1 MKRTLF
7 KWLIVLGVGVGIAM
21 IPLPDG
27 LTRQAWTLLAVF
39 LATIAGSI
47 AQPLPDSAIVLLGVT
62 ASVVF
67 GAQKPSEA
75 LSGYSDPVVWI
86 CLAALF
92 LSNAIIKSGLGRRIA
107 LLFVRAFGKT
117 SLGLGYSLVSTDFVL
132 ASMVPS
138 NSARNGGVL
147 LPIVE
152 GINIELGS
160 RTEDGMAGKLG
171 TFLINLLYQ
180 GDVII
185 CATFLSGQAGNF
197 VLARLAKQSA
207 GFEITYTKWFVASFV
222 PALVSLIAVPLMIY
236 RFFPPE
242 TKYTPEAADYAN
254 LQLKE
259 LGRMSASEIITGV
272 TLVLTVSLWATN
284 GTLHEIDTAIVA
296 FAAIGVLLASR
307 VIVWKETVASANAW
321 SVFIWYG
328 GLFALAT
335 ALGKT
340 PITKMFAD
348 TVSGYASGLSWTT
361 ALILIVLIYF
371 YVHYMFASITAHV
384 LALFVPFLAAA
395 IATGA
400 PPGLALLSLI
410 FASSLSA
417 SLTNYGTTP
426 GPIYFATGYVRQGQW
441 WTIGLIA
448 SVINLLIWSLVGLVW
463 WKVLGWW

>member
-1 MKRTLF
+1 M
-7 KWLIVLGVGVGIAM
+7 IVIGVGAVVAL
-21 IPLPDG
+21 IPPPDG
-27 LTRQAWTLLAVF
+27 VTREAWTLLAVF
-39 LATIAGSI
+39 LATITGSI
-47 AQPLPDSAIVLLGVT
+47 AQPLPDSAIVLLGVA
-62 ASVVF
+62 ASVIF
-67 GAQKPSEA
+67 GALKPSEA
-75 LSGYSDPVVWI
+75 LSGYSDPVVWV

-92 LSNAIIKSGLGRRIA
+92 LSNAIVKSGLGRRLA

-117 SLGLGYSLVSTDFVL
+117 SLGLGYSLVTTDFVL

-152 GINIELGS
+152 GINTELGS
-160 RTEDGMAGKLG
+160 RPEDGTAGKLG

-207 GFEITYTKWFVASFV
+207 GLDITYTTWFVAGIL
-222 PALVSLIAVPLMIY
+222 PALVSLVAVPLLIY

-242 TKYTPEAADYAN
+242 RKFTPEAADYAS

-259 LGRMSASEIITGV
+259 LGRMSTDEIITAV
-272 TLVLTVSLWATN
+272 TLVVTVFLWATA

-296 FAAIGVLLASR
+296 LVAIGVLLASR

-328 GLFALAT
+328 GLFGLAT
-335 ALGKT
+335 ALGRT
-340 PITKMFAD
+340 PVTKLFAS
-348 TVSGYASGLSWTT
+348 TISGYATGLSWTT
-361 ALILIVLIYF
+361 ALIVIVLVYF
-371 YVHYMFASITAHV
+371 YVHYMFASITAHA

-410 FASSLSA
+410 FASNLSA

-448 SVINLLIWSLVGLVW
+448 SVVSLLIWSLVGLGW
-463 WKVLGWW
+463 WKLLGWW

>member
-1 MKRTLF
+1 M
-7 KWLIVLGVGVGIAM
+7 IVIGVGAVVAL
-21 IPLPDG
+21 IPPPDG
-27 LTRQAWTLLAVF
+27 VTREAWTLLAVF
-39 LATIAGSI
+39 IATITGSI
-47 AQPLPDSAIVLLGVT
+47 AQPLPDSAIVLLGVA
-62 ASVVF
+62 ASVIF
-67 GAQKPSEA
+67 GALKPSEA
-75 LSGYSDPVVWI
+75 LSGYSDPVVWV

-92 LSNAIIKSGLGRRIA
+92 LSNAIVKSGLGRRLA

-117 SLGLGYSLVSTDFVL
+117 SLGLGYSLVTTDFVL

-152 GINIELGS
+152 GINTELGS
-160 RTEDGMAGKLG
+160 RPEDGTAGKLG

-207 GFEITYTKWFVASFV
+207 GLDITYTTWFVAGIL
-222 PALVSLIAVPLMIY
+222 PALVSLVAVPLLIY

-242 TKYTPEAADYAN
+242 RKFTPEAADYAS

-259 LGRMSASEIITGV
+259 LGRMSTDEIITAA
-272 TLVLTVSLWATN
+272 TLVVTVFLWATA

-296 FAAIGVLLASR
+296 LVAIGVLLASR

-328 GLFALAT
+328 GLFGLAT
-335 ALGKT
+335 ALGRT
-340 PITKMFAD
+340 PVTKLFAS
-348 TVSGYASGLSWTT
+348 TISGYATGLSWTT
-361 ALILIVLIYF
+361 ALIVIVLVYF
-371 YVHYMFASITAHV
+371 YVHYMFASITAHA

-410 FASSLSA
+410 FASNLSA

-448 SVINLLIWSLVGLVW
+448 SVVNLLIWSLVGLVW
-463 WKVLGWW
+463 WKLLGWW

>member
-1 MKRTLF
+1 M
-7 KWLIVLGVGVGIAM
+7 IVIGVGAVVAL
-21 IPLPDG
+21 IPPPDG
-27 LTRQAWTLLAVF
+27 VTREAWTLLAVF
-39 LATIAGSI
+39 IATITGSI
-47 AQPLPDSAIVLLGVT
+47 AQPLPDSAIVLLGVA
-62 ASVVF
+62 ASVIF
-67 GAQKPSEA
+67 GALKPSEA
-75 LSGYSDPVVWI
+75 LSGYSDPVVWV

-92 LSNAIIKSGLGRRIA
+92 LSNAIVKSGLGRRLA

-117 SLGLGYSLVSTDFVL
+117 SLGLGYSLVTTDFVL

-152 GINIELGS
+152 GINTELGS
-160 RTEDGMAGKLG
+160 RPEDGTAGKLG

-207 GFEITYTKWFVASFV
+207 GLDITYTTWFVAGIL
-222 PALVSLIAVPLMIY
+222 PALVSLVAVPLLIY

-242 TKYTPEAADYAN
+242 RKFTPEAADYASV
-254 LQLKE
+254 QLKE
-259 LGRMSASEIITGV
+259 LGRMSTDEIITAA
-272 TLVLTVSLWATN
+272 TLVVTVFLWATA

-296 FAAIGVLLASR
+296 LVAIGVLLASR

-328 GLFALAT
+328 GLFGLAT
-335 ALGKT
+335 ALGRT
-340 PITKMFAD
+340 PVTKLFAS
-348 TVSGYASGLSWTT
+348 TISGYATGLSWTT
-361 ALILIVLIYF
+361 ALIVIVLVYF
-371 YVHYMFASITAHV
+371 YVHYMFASITAHA

-410 FASSLSA
+410 FASNLSA

-426 GPIYFATGYVRQGQW
+426 GPIYFATGYVRQGEW
-441 WTIGLIA
+441 WTIGLFA
-448 SVINLLIWSLVGLVW
+448 SVVNLLIWSLVGLVW
-463 WKVLGWW
+463 WKLLGWW